1 MNARKPAVSGVFYA
15 GSARALEEQIEWCYK
30 HELGPGAVPRV
41 NSQGPG
47 EIVGMVVPH
56 AGYPYSGP
64 VAAHAYKAL
73 AEDGFPDT
81 VVLLGPN
88 HTGYGHPVSVWVGGP
103 WRTPL
108 GDLAIDEALARGLLG
123 DEIEADTTAHIFEHS
138 IEVQLPWLQQLYRA
152 VKIVPVAM
160 LAQDIETARVVGTAI
175 ANSGHKAV
183 IIASSD
189 FSHYEPHPTA
199 TAKDSS
205 LIKAI
210 VDLNEEDLY
219 ARCEQ
224 LDCTMCGYGPV
235 ASAVIGA
242 KQLGA
247 RRAGLLRYAT
257 SGDTTGDFSRVVGYA
272 SVVIKR

>member
-1 MNARKPAVSGVFYA
+1 MKARQPTVSGVFYA
-15 GSARALEEQIEWCYK
+15 GSAGALEEQIERCYR
-30 HELGPGAVPRV
+30 HELGPGAMPRV

-47 EIVGMVVPH
+47 SIVGVVVPH

-73 AEDGFPDT
+73 AEDGVPDT
-81 VVLLGPN
+81 VVILGPN
-88 HTGYGHPVSVWVGGP
+88 HTGYGHPVSLWVGAP

-108 GDLAIDEALARGLLG
+108 GDLTIDEALANKLLG
-123 DEIEADTTAHIFEHS
+123 GRIEADTTAHIFEHS
-138 IEVQLPWLQQLYRA
+138 IEVQLPWLQHLYRDI
-152 VKIVPVAM
+152 KIVPVAM
-160 LAQDIETARVVGTAI
+160 LAQDIETARAVGTAI
-175 ANSGHKAV
+175 ANSGHSAV
-183 IIASSD
+183 IVASSD

-199 TAKDSS
+199 MGKDSS
-205 LIKAI
+205 LIEAI
-210 VDLNEEDLY
+210 VDLNEEELY

-235 ASAVIGA
+235 ASAIVGA

-247 RRAGLLRYAT
+247 REAGLLKYAT

-272 SVVIKR
+272 SIVIKR